1 MKCQKKHAAGPAMII
16 SKNYLTTSQTKM
28 IKMFPTSRRT
38 LWPNR
43 ICQRCFENGC
53 FFHREQWQIK
63 QYFLAFEIGAVLAES
78 GAGPTQMSSTVL
90 VLWSIGARYQYQ
102 VRVSVHLIPGKQTG
116 GLYYWQCQY
125 SLERESVDWLL
136 NFVNKL

>member
-1 MKCQKKHAAGPAMII
+1 MAMAKEFNICKKIKKFLYILRQKIGNEVSKKHVAGPAMII

-63 QYFLAFEIGAVLAES
+63 LYFLAFVIGAVLAES
-78 GAGPTQMSSTVL
+78 GAGPTQMSTVL
-90 VLWSIGARYQYQ
+90 VL
-102 VRVSVHLIPGKQTG
+102 
-116 GLYYWQCQY
+116 
-125 SLERESVDWLL
+125 
-136 NFVNKL
+136 